1 MFSPTH
7 PVQLA
12 LGLIIWSTWFVL
24 MYSVLSLGCEFEIP
38 DHTVDSFN
46 WLNLLLFLLTIATAA
61 LLGYLAVRCWRATTP
76 PGDKRFIGRVAAGLH
91 LVAAVSTLA
100 IGLPTLVLPPC
111 L

>member
-12 LGLIIWSTWFVL
+12 LGLIIWSAWFVL
-24 MYSVLSLGCEFEIP
+24 MYSVLSLGCEFAIP

-46 WLNLLLFLLTIATAA
+46 WLNLLLFLFTIATTA
-61 LLGYLAVRCWRATTP
+61 LLGHLAVRCWRATTP
-76 PGDKRFIGRVAAGLH
+76 PGDKRFITRVAAGLY
-91 LVAAVSTLA
+91 LAAAVSTLA